1 MFSQNRLL
9 TDLWVELS
17 QVCAGGLRGPMRTE
31 AEQPGP
37 FLKWA
42 GGKRALLGQ
51 ILPNIPEFSGK
62 YVEPFLGA
70 GAVFFQIGAHVQK
83 VACDQNSELINT
95 YSVVRDSPE
104 RLLEELRKHKNQK
117 EHFLEVREMD
127 RDDKFP
133 SIDKV
138 QRAAR
143 FIFLNKTCFNGLYR
157 VNSNGHFNVP
167 FGNQKNPD
175 IVSEKQIRNASA
187 YLRHRMPGGKKEFST
202 QLFTGDYKTVTKLV
216 FGGDFVYLDPPYH
229 PVSTTSNFV
238 TYGKNGFNS
247 GHQEELRDEILQMHA
262 IGAKIMLSNSDTP
275 FIRDIFASPVF
286 YKKTVS
292 VRRAISAT
300 ADGRAPIGELLITN
314 YRSTN

>member
-1 MFSQNRLL
+1 
-9 TDLWVELS
+9 
-17 QVCAGGLRGPMRTE
+17 MRTE
-31 AEQPGP
+31 VEQPGP

-42 GGKRALLGQ
+42 GGKRSLLGE
-51 ILPNIPEFSGK
+51 ILPNIPEITGK

-70 GAVFFQIGAHVQK
+70 GAVFFQIDADIQK
-83 VACDQNSELINT
+83 IASDQNSELIDT
-95 YSVVRDSPE
+95 YTVVRDNPE
-104 RLLEELRKHKNQK
+104 RLIEELRKHKNEK
-117 EHFLEVREMD
+117 RHFLAIREMD
-127 RDDKFP
+127 RDAQFL
-133 SIDKV
+133 SLDKV

-167 FGNQKNPD
+167 FGEQKNPD
-175 IVSEKQIRNASA
+175 IVSEKQIRNANA
-187 YLRHRMPGGKKEFST
+187 YLRHRMPGSKNEFAS
-202 QLFTGDYKTVTKLV
+202 QLFNGDYKSVTKLV
-216 FGGDFVYLDPPYH
+216 TGGDFVYLDPPYH

-247 GHQEELRDEILQMHA
+247 GHQEELRDDILRMHA

-275 FIRDIFASPVF
+275 FIRELFSSRVF

-300 ADGRAPIGELLITN
+300 AGGRAPISELLITN
-314 YRSTN
+314 YRISN

>member
-1 MFSQNRLL
+1 MGIE
-9 TDLWVELS
+9 V
-17 QVCAGGLRGPMRTE
+17 
-31 AEQPGP
+31 EQPGP

-42 GGKRALLGQ
+42 GGKRSLLGE

-70 GAVFFQIGAHVQK
+70 GSVFFQIGANVHK
-83 VACDQNSELINT
+83 VVSDQNSELIDT
-95 YSVVRDSPE
+95 YSVVRDYPE
-104 RLLEELRKHKNQK
+104 RLIEELRKHKNEK
-117 EHFLEVREMD
+117 EYFLAIRELD
-127 RDDKFP
+127 RDGESSSLDR
-133 SIDKV
+133 V

-157 VNSNGHFNVP
+157 VNRNGHFNVP

-187 YLRHRMPGGKKEFST
+187 YLRHRMPGGKTEFAS
-202 QLFTGDYKTVTKLV
+202 QLFKGDYKSVTKLV
-216 FGGDFVYLDPPYH
+216 AGGDFVYLDPPYH
-229 PVSTTSNFV
+229 PVSATSNFV
-238 TYGKNGFNS
+238 TYGKNGFSS
-247 GHQEELRDEILQMHA
+247 GHQEELRDEIFKMHA

-275 FIRDIFASPVF
+275 FIRELFSSDVF

-300 ADGRAPIGELLITN
+300 AGGRAPISELLITN
-314 YRSTN
+314 YRISN